1 MEVRSLSKKFSSKL
15 YKTARILNDI
25 ETLASGDPKKI
36 ARRAKN
42 RLLGRLLRKIW

>member
-1 MEVRSLSKKFSSKL
+1 MTKKVSKKL
-15 YKTARILNDI
+15 YKTARIINDI

-42 RLLGRLLRKIW
+42 KLLGKLLRKIW